1 MSTYT
6 VVLTEDE
13 ETGDAILPLP
23 EELLSQMGWNEGTTL
38 EWLDNG
44 NGSFSLKKK
53 ETMLERIKSWLNW
66 RGKASYSAIKI
77 NSMTKEEVAA
87 EEAKD
92 LGSAF
97 IEPLNPKVVSE
108 EAINVT
114 TAAPKKAAKK
124 KAVAKKAPAKKKATK
139 KSKKDK

>member
-1 MSTYT
+1 MKTYT
-6 VVLTEDE
+6 VETFADE
-13 ETGDAILPLP
+13 NGDIILPLP
-23 EELLSQMGWNEGTTL
+23 LEVLEELGWDEGTTL
-38 EWLDNG
+38 EWKDNG

-66 RGKASYSAIKI
+66 RGKSSYSAIKI

-124 KAVAKKAPAKKKATK
+124 KAVAKKVPAKKKATK